1 MRTIDP
7 RILRDPSQS
16 SIYRGRV
23 ALDPLVQRLGTP
35 GDLRCGVSIS
45 SEARSDESHRFEDAS
60 GLFLTVRSRL
70 WSARH

>member
-1 MRTIDP
+1 MWTMDL

-35 GDLRCGVSIS
+35 GNLRCGVSIS
-45 SEARSDESHRFEDAS
+45 SEAQVTRVVD
-60 GLFLTVRSRL
+60 SRML
-70 WSARH
+70 RDFS